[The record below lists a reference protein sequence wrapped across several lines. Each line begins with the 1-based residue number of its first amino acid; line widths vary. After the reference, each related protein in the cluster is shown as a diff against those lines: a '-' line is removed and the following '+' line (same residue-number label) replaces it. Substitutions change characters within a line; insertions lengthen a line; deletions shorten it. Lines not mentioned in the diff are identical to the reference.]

1 MPFNPGRFP
10 RQPVGIWW
18 RPARLP
24 VVLVGPGPRPTVQVS
39 RFATP
44 SRLLFQSPE
53 LNTSTV
59 QRGPTLLQGLAPDSA
74 SEVEVRPDPVI
85 LDELLGESADPSRIV
100 VETFGVLGEQS
111 TCCTPTVDKPHP
123 WMNVLIGGWSI
134 FIHGCMC
141 SSMDHAVAGG
151 STPWRIRPMRPSR
164 SMDETA
170 PSVDCITVHLLP
182 LTPKLPY
189 YSGIPQFFLPSF
201 LIRLRDILSSNP
213 AS

>member
-111 TCCTPTVDKPHP
+111 TAFGVDPAERQVVRQPAHLGCVIRVRASFAKE
-123 WMNVLIGGWSI
+123 VLEHVGRGLVLHTNGG
-134 FIHGCMC
+134 
-141 SSMDHAVAGG
+141 
-151 STPWRIRPMRPSR
+151 
-164 SMDETA
+164 
-170 PSVDCITVHLLP
+170 
-182 LTPKLPY
+182 
-189 YSGIPQFFLPSF
+189 
-201 LIRLRDILSSNP
+201 
-213 AS
+213 